1 MWVLAIGLAGLVILP
16 LAGTVKFL
24 HYTEGDLSVL
34 LHDSRCG
41 NSRTRKLILML
52 DGVPYETVHRL
63 WLKGYFRIFNRPSRV
78 IAPFPSMTNVSA
90 AELWRAAPPDGYES
104 LYFDRASNSLAGGA
118 ETYLRKRAV
127 ADSDYHRLLDYVE
140 PRAFEFIVYGF
151 PGRINRADMR
161 RFLLAYAASEKPIFK
176 AFLKSTDGLT
186 HIGGKGALEK
196 SLVRLDILLSRLYRE
211 RGGRL
216 EIVLFS
222 DHGNR
227 FARPRRVDLE
237 GHLAR
242 RGFYVRGQF
251 EGENTVVIPGFGLVG
266 YAALHTAPSSR
277 RRVAEAIAEMAG
289 VLVAYSDGQDV
300 YVLGGNSVA
309 RISHNQDNNSYRYQ
323 ALRGDP
329 LEIAEIIDR
338 MRRKG
343 KMTPD
348 DYVSDQVWFEALED
362 HRYPDAIFRLYQ
374 GAKGLVRNRA
384 DILVSFEEGLAYG
397 SRLLEAYSGLVP
409 VVAIHGGLEAAQS
422 QGFFMSTA
430 FQAPPSIRA
439 REVSEHLN
447 PWHCQEG
454 LWGRSALAASVP
466 EIARD

>member
-1 MWVLAIGLAGLVILP
+1 MWVLAVGLAGLAILP

-24 HYTEGDLSVL
+24 HYTEGDLSVS
-34 LHDSRCG
+34 LHDSRYG

-52 DGVPYETVHRL
+52 DGVPYETIHRL

-127 ADSDYHRLLDYVE
+127 ASSDYHRLLDYVE

-151 PGRINRADMR
+151 PDRINRADMR

-186 HIGGKGALEK
+186 HIGGRGALEK
-196 SLVRLDILLSRLYRE
+196 SLIRLDILLSRLYRE

-227 FARPRRVDLE
+227 FARPRRADLE

-266 YAALHTAPSSR
+266 YAALYTAPSSR
-277 RRVAEAIAEMAG
+277 RRVAEAIAEMEG

-323 ALRGDP
+323 ALCGDP
-329 LEIAEIIDR
+329 LGVAEIIDR
-338 MRRKG
+338 MRREG

-348 DYVSDQVWFEALED
+348 DYVSDQIWFEALEG

-384 DILVSFEEGLAYG
+384 DILVSFEEGLVYG
-397 SRLLEAYSGLVP
+397 SRLLEAYSRLVP